1 MTCEHTQGGGGGGTG
16 ISAAATATGQTEG
29 SNKELILT
37 SDVHE
42 ARRQLIQTN
51 MSHSSAPQVR
61 APRRHY
67 KIDVRPLLSSKMD
80 PYQQLQAR
88 APRRASLIMTGSA
101 FRLPLQQPM
110 SDLQEAATVHPQSRT
125 CT

>member
-1 MTCEHTQGGGGGGTG
+1 MSTHREEGGTG